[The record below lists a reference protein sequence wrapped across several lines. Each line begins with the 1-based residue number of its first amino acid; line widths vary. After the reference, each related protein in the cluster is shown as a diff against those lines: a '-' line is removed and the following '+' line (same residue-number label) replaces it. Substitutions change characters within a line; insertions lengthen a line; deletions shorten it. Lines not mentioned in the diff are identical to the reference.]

1 MWLYFLLIL
10 GAPLYVF
17 LRIVAPGC
25 PELLLGRLGVVYEQA
40 GKARIVAITNW
51 WIQFAFKPLHDALFN
66 LLRELETD
74 GTFNQ
79 EAPLDRV
86 VDLSRQLLSRGE
98 PGFTFHCFDLSAATD
113 RLPIDL
119 QADILDAMGVESIH

>member
-1 MWLYFLLIL
+1 M
-10 GAPLYVF
+10 APD
-17 LRIVAPGC
+17 C
-25 PELLLGRLGVVYEQA
+25 PKLLLGRLGVVYDQA

-51 WIQFAFKPLHDALFN
+51 WIQFALKPLHDALFD
-66 LLRELETD
+66 LLRRIETD

-79 EAPLDRV
+79 EAPLDRLV
-86 VDLSRQLLSRGE
+86 GLSRQALLDGR

-119 QADILDAMGVESIH
+119 QVDILSILLGPSSIN